1 MLLNYNHLRYF
12 WVVAH
17 EGNLTRAAEKLHIAQ
32 SALSIQI
39 KTLETQI
46 KQELFERKGKH
57 LILTEAGR
65 LALDYADEIFKT
77 GNELV
82 DSLQKGTKSKKQVI
96 KVGVI
101 TTLSRNFQMQFLRPL
116 LNNHDIE
123 LQIVSDNLNNLLVML
138 DTHEIDVAL
147 ANNVPL
153 TDHCPNWVAYLI
165 ADQPVSL
172 VARSKQKK
180 YPKDL
185 KKLLKNEIINLPSHK
200 SSIRHH
206 FDSLLAQLN
215 IQAKIAVEVDDMTM
229 LRLIALEKQGI
240 TLVPP
245 IVVKDELKSKKLIEI
260 MRIPNIHESFYAIIP
275 KRKFENQIINDC
287 MQTICN
293 NFY

>member
-46 KQELFERKGKH
+46 NQELFERKGKH

-82 DSLQKGTKSKKQVI
+82 DSLQKGTKSKKQLI

-116 LNNHDIE
+116 LNNHE
-123 LQIVSDNLNNLLVML
+123 VQLHIVSANLNTLLKML
-138 DTHEIDVAL
+138 DNHEVDVVL
-147 ANNVPL
+147 ANNPPYAEQ
-153 TDHCPNWVAYLI
+153 CPNWVSYLI

-172 VARSKQKK
+172 VARSRQKK

-206 FDSLLAQLN
+206 FDSLLVQLN
-215 IQAKIAVEVDDMTM
+215 VEAKIAVEVDDMAM

-260 MRIPNIHESFYAIIP
+260 MTIPNIHESFYAIIP
-275 KRKFENQIINDC
+275 KRKFENQIFK
-287 MQTICN
+287 ICIEN
-293 NFY
+293 LCLRIR